1 MNWEWLI
8 NETTIARLLPDVYA
22 HYSRPLQGALTLFL
36 EGLPDLRQKAIAM
49 EQATLPATAAV
60 SERLVVLARSCPV
73 LHKLGQTLARDRHLS
88 AELRRYLQQ
97 LESLPSSIPL
107 ETVESVLTQ
116 ELGPLDRLGVTL
128 QPPALA
134 EASVAVVVPFNF
146 TGAQAPLNGVF
157 KVLKPGIEERLEEEL
172 DLIEQV
178 GSFLDQGCDD
188 LQIPHLDYRDSFE
201 QVREKLRYE
210 VRLGEEQKNLT
221 LARSFHETDSRVQ
234 IPELFDLCTPRVT
247 AMERV
252 FGQKVTECCT
262 DSRSA
267 DPRMSRLI
275 IETLIAR
282 PIFSK
287 AAQAPFHGDPHAG
300 NLFSAEDG
308 RLAILDWSL
317 VGSLGEHERL
327 LVMQIMLGAMAFRA
341 EKILTGLSGL
351 SKRQSGDPPA
361 LKSIVT
367 KWMGRIRDGRL
378 PGFTWLTGL
387 LDDAA
392 ANGDL
397 HFGAD
402 LMLFRKAL
410 HMVEGVVA
418 DMGGDNGLLDQVL
431 LSEFVLHFCAEWPMR
446 FLRPPDSHAFG
457 TRVSSADLAELMWSL
472 PWRAVGFW
480 LDQNQ
485 ALLNFGWDRTDMR
498 MLRAGAIGA

>member
-36 EGLPDLRQKAIAM
+36 EGLPDRRQKAMAL
-49 EQATLPATAAV
+49 EQATLPATATV
-60 SERLVVLARSCPV
+60 SERLTVLARSCPV
-73 LHKLGQTLARDRHLS
+73 LHKLGQTLARDRNLS
-88 AELRRYLQQ
+88 VELRIYLQR

-128 QPPALA
+128 EPPALA
-134 EASVAVVVPFNF
+134 EASVAVVVPFSL
-146 TGAQAPLNGVF
+146 TREQAVPNGVF

-172 DLIEQV
+172 DLVDQV

-188 LQIPHLDYRDSFE
+188 LQIPHLNYRESFE
-201 QVREKLRYE
+201 QVRDKLLYE
-210 VRLGEEQKNLT
+210 VRLGEEQNNLT
-221 LARSFHETDSRVQ
+221 LARGFHETDSRVQ
-234 IPELFDLCTPRVT
+234 IPELFDFCTPRVT

-262 DSRSA
+262 DLRSA

-287 AAQAPFHGDPHAG
+287 AAKAPFHGDPHAG
-300 NLFSAEDG
+300 NLFSTKDG

-317 VGSLGEHERL
+317 AGSLGEHERL
-327 LVMQIMLGAMAFRA
+327 LIMQIMLGAMALRA

-351 SKRQSGDPPA
+351 SKQQSGDLPA
-361 LKSIVT
+361 LMPIVH
-367 KWMGRIRDGRL
+367 KWIGRIRNGSL
-378 PGFTWLTGL
+378 PGFIWLTGL

-392 ANGDL
+392 SNAGL
-397 HFGAD
+397 RFGTD
-402 LMLFRKAL
+402 LMLFRKTL
-410 HMVEGVVA
+410 HMVEGVA
-418 DMGGDNGLLDQVL
+418 TDMGGEKGLIDQVL
-431 LSEFVLHFCAEWPMR
+431 LSEFVLHFYAEWPMR
-446 FLRPPDSHAFG
+446 FLRPPDSRAFA
-457 TRVSSADLAELMWSL
+457 TRVSSADLAELIWSL
-472 PWRAVGFW
+472 PWRAIRYLTCTVT
-480 LDQNQ
+480 D
-485 ALLNFGWDRTDMR
+485 NFDPWG
-498 MLRAGAIGA
+498 GS